1 MTKSVDEVIR
11 EAMEQGKFEHLA
23 NKGKKLDLNDYFDT
37 PENLRVGY
45 SVLKSANFVPEEVEI
60 LNEIEALTKKMNM
73 ADDETE
79 QKKLRKEI
87 EQRRLKYNIL
97 VEHFKRHSRI

>member
-1 MTKSVDEVIR
+1 MTKSIDEIIR

-23 NKGKKLDLNDYFDT
+23 NKGRKLDLNDYFDT
-37 PENLRVGY
+37 PEGLRVGY
-45 SVLKSANFVPEEVEI
+45 SILKSANFVPEEVEM
-60 LNEIEALTKKMNM
+60 LNEIEALKKKLSTTN
-73 ADDETE
+73 DETE